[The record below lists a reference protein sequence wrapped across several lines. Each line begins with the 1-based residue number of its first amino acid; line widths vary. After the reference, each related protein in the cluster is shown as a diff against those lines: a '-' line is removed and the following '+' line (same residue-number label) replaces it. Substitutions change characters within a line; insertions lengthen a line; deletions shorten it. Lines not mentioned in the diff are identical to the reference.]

1 MSVEEKHIELDSL
14 LAFPESLSNL
24 DVIKVSNLAHEL
36 DRGIEAFNVVI
47 EHIVPSKS

>member
-1 MSVEEKHIELDSL
+1 MSVEEKNIELDSM

-36 DRGIEAFNVVI
+36 DRGMEAFTVVI